1 MILIA
6 TKENHA
12 ITLTML
18 TDSDDVRLGDDN
30 AMDERNN
37 TVN

>member
-6 TKENHA
+6 TKENRA